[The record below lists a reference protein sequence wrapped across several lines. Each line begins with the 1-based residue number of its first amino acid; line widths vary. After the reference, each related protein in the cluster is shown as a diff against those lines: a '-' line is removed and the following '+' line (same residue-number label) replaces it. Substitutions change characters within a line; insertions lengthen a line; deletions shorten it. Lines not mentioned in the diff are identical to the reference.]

1 VTLIAGPQ
9 PALPPVA
16 YEAENPANI
25 LQDAAIQACA
35 ICSGHAKVGNFVNS
49 DSSLEFNGIV
59 AAADGTYTVPVV
71 YISADDGTGAPRAM
85 NVSINNGPPFPV
97 QFPGEGAWDFPIL
110 SSVQVTVP
118 LKAGVANTIKFLMV
132 PGNYGPDID
141 GLGQPLKQ

>member
-1 VTLIAGPQ
+1 
-9 PALPPVA
+9 
-16 YEAENPANI
+16 
-25 LQDAAIQACA
+25 
-35 ICSGHAKVGNFVNS
+35 VGNFVNS

-118 LKAGVANTIKFLMV
+118 LKAGVANTIKFSMV